1 MNSEIL
7 RKRCVDF
14 STLNLMIGKE
24 LLNQRVSET
33 YGKQLIR
40 SSSSVSLNYSEA
52 VSAESTKDFIH
63 KLSIVLKELRET
75 YSCLEIV
82 RNGGLSENENQ
93 LLDAHTECN
102 ELISIFV
109 KSVKTLKSNLM
120 K

>member
-1 MNSEIL
+1 
-7 RKRCVDF
+7 
-14 STLNLMIGKE
+14 
-24 LLNQRVSET
+24 
-33 YGKQLIR
+33 
-40 SSSSVSLNYSEA
+40 LNYSEA

-82 RNGGLSENENQ
+82 SKGGLSENENQ
-93 LLDAHTECN
+93 LHSAYKECN

-109 KSVKTLKSNLM
+109 KSGKTSKRNLK